1 MTCTR
6 YFEEGLSMNIIKK
19 IIQKSESINRLPMME
34 DIITILKEDNNIIDI
49 DEELN
54 DILNE
59 LIEIGDGTEIE
70 IVNDLCFKSNNFDYH
85 DKLYYIPE
93 LEQYICMECGTR
105 QKYYSDI
112 FIEVRNEFRSEDDY
126 NFYYEEKLLPS
137 EWSDEGV
144 RKYFKTGIK
153 YEKDKN
159 YKYDL
164 HRNI

>member
-1 MTCTR
+1 
-6 YFEEGLSMNIIKK
+6 MNTVKK

-34 DIITILKEDNNIIDI
+34 DINTILKESKNIIDI

-59 LIEIGDGTEIE
+59 LIVIGDGTEIE
-70 IVNDLCFKSNNFDYH
+70 IVSDLCFKSNNFDYH

-93 LEQYICMECGTR
+93 LKEYICMECGTG

-112 FIEVRNEFRSEDDY
+112 FIEISNEFRSEDGC

-144 RKYFKTGIK
+144 RKYFKTGMK

-159 YKYDL
+159 DRYDL

>member
-1 MTCTR
+1 
-6 YFEEGLSMNIIKK
+6 MNVIKR

-34 DIITILKEDNNIIDI
+34 DIITILKESNYIIDI

-59 LIEIGDGTEIE
+59 LIVIGDGTEIE
-70 IVNDLCFKSNNFDYH
+70 IVNDYCFKSNNFDYH

-93 LEQYICMECGTR
+93 LKQYICMECGTW
-105 QKYYSDI
+105 QMYHSDI
-112 FIEVRNEFRSEDDY
+112 FTEISNEFRSKDGY

-137 EWSDEGV
+137 EWNDDGV

-159 YKYDL
+159 DRYD
-164 HRNI
+164 